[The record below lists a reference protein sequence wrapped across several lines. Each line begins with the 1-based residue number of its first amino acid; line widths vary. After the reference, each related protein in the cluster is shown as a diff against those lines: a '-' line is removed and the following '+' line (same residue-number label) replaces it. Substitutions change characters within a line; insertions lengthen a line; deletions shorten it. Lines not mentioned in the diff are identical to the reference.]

1 MAYIAKLSNS
11 GGVKSLNRY
20 VSALAGNT
28 AFVPSSYESIATI
41 TVGAGGASAVTFTSI
56 PQTYQHL
63 QIRFIG
69 RTVASDTAENA
80 WIRFNGD
87 AGNNYSFHY
96 VEGDGSGTNAGGAG
110 SFSRLLAG
118 RLAAGNSG
126 TNVFGA
132 SVIDILD
139 YTNSNKNTT
148 ARTFGGIDRNG
159 SGNLRLDS
167 GAWFNTAAVTSIDI
181 SNGNGLNYSQYS
193 TFALYGIKGA

>member
-1 MAYIAKLSNS
+1 VSPILGIYASQISGHLFAPSGAYD
-11 GGVKSLNRY
+11 
-20 VSALAGNT
+20 
-28 AFVPSSYESIATI
+28 SIATI
-41 TVGAGGASAVTFTSI
+41 TVGAGGASSVTFTSI
-56 PQTYQHL
+56 PQTYKHL

-87 AGNNYSFHY
+87 TGNNYSFHY
-96 VEGDGSGTNAGGAG
+96 IDGDGSAVNVGGSG
-110 SFSRLLAG
+110 SFSRILAG
-118 RLAAGNSG
+118 RLAAANSG

-139 YTNSNKNTT
+139 YTNTSKNTT
-148 ARTFGGIDRNG
+148 ARTFCGIDRNG

-181 SNGNGLNYSQYS
+181 SNGNAANYAQYS
-193 TFALYGIKGA
+193 TFALYGIKGD